1 MLTLRPNP
9 THWTFSLWNLV
20 AIRCRSERSE
30 LWKGKKALHTWSGG
44 SEGLQRRRHF
54 GGARSGKRQPT
65 LRPTVLDRLRETTK
79 TEKNVKE
86 KLEWM
91 QKNQHRSARTI
102 INKFNLPLL
111 SMSMEKSWHG
121 TLSLRAPRLNGGWLL
136 IKKKNVKCYLNLLWL
151 KPRAIFAWE
160 TARSKTMDLLGGKV
174 RWRLAS
180 TGFVAV
186 RREWFE
192 FNRYRHRIDDVE
204 TI

>member
-1 MLTLRPNP
+1 MPKREIGAVERQKGITYMERRQWGTAATKTLR
-9 THWTFSLWNLV
+9 WR
-20 AIRCRSERSE
+20 AERRTAADS
-30 LWKGKKALHTWSGG
+30 AAHCSWS
-44 SEGLQRRRHF
+44 F
-54 GGARSGKRQPT
+54 KRNNKN
-65 LRPTVLDRLRETTK
+65 R
-79 TEKNVKE
+79 KNVKE

-192 FNRYRHRIDDVE
+192 FNRYRRRIDDVE